1 MLELGEKRGGREF
14 EKAGQK
20 VQAAVMRH
28 LNENVFHAGLCLYT
42 LSDNGGHED
51 EARRTLGKRPEE
63 RIERGEYRFLALE
76 LIETLQ
82 ELEVLLPTFI
92 ILFFHLLIVITIHA
106 YINLKWCKLR
116 VLLVAVQHELLTSLS
131 SVGILRM
138 VFRIC

>member
-14 EKAGQK
+14 EKVGQK

-76 LIETLQ
+76 LAPLQ
-82 ELEVLLPTFI
+82 VRELEPREPVEHIRARYAAPPRTGSRADAKTRAARSRSMRARTHAQCTRRAP
-92 ILFFHLLIVITIHA
+92 HL
-106 YINLKWCKLR
+106 K
-116 VLLVAVQHELLTSLS
+116 
-131 SVGILRM
+131 
-138 VFRIC
+138 